1 MVAPFGLLA
10 VPLVPSGELIV
21 LMMVCV
27 KRSSADLHPL
37 KQRAVTAITG
47 IITNRDP
54 LFLQAEKEIN
64 IPAFEC
70 IPTECIW

>member
-1 MVAPFGLLA
+1 
-10 VPLVPSGELIV
+10 
-21 LMMVCV
+21 MMVCV

-47 IITNRDP
+47 IITNRDR